1 MNKTHDDDEFDANK
15 CFVILRSANVQ
26 CPDRECRYFLRSDR
40 DLNCAIVAAQA
51 GPKTLQEIGDYYGI
65 SRMRICQIEKSIL
78 GKLRKNSTSI
88 VAFDESSG

>member
-1 MNKTHDDDEFDANK
+1 MNKTHDGNDCDTNK
-15 CFVILRSANVQ
+15 CFVILRTADVQ
-26 CPDRECRYFLRSDR
+26 CPDRGCRYFLRSDR

-78 GKLRKNSTSI
+78 GKLRKNSTPI

>member
-1 MNKTHDDDEFDANK
+1 MNKIHDCNDIDANK
-15 CFVILRSANVQ
+15 CFVILRTANVH
-26 CPDRECRYFLRSDR
+26 CPDRGCRYFLRSDQ

-78 GKLRKNSTSI
+78 GKLRKGSTSI